1 MPNQSAVVES
11 PADRVHRR
19 LMFFRSSDILTCMS
33 ADQKRVHY
41 YSQQMEEGYRF
52 MQEMMRYPVAECG
65 EPLESLVDAA
75 AAAGVDVEFSCSQ
88 IVTGINRMFLLRRG
102 LIADFL
108 AIARE
113 MNERGWVLKVEDGY
127 RTCQMQKLVSRKPVV
142 FDSILQWTM
151 RELDGKI
158 PDVKLLTRRVASMT
172 ASCPKIG
179 THMSGSAIDM
189 SVLHRDDRT
198 ELARGASYLAMCEL
212 TPMASP
218 FVSAEAQKNRAEIT
232 SLMAK
237 HGFIAYPW
245 EFWHYNKGDAYAEYL
260 QKTGQPGRYGAINW
274 NVAERTITPIQNPL
288 TLLNS
293 EAEIQF
299 EIEQALQ
306 RLGHQSK

>member
-1 MPNQSAVVES
+1 
-11 PADRVHRR
+11 
-19 LMFFRSSDILTCMS
+19 
-33 ADQKRVHY
+33 
-41 YSQQMEEGYRF
+41 MEEGYRF

-75 AAAGVDVEFSCSQ
+75 AGVDVEFSSSQ

-108 AIARE
+108 LIARE

-127 RTCQMQKLVSRKPVV
+127 RTCQMQKLLSRKPLV

-179 THMSGSAIDM
+179 THMSGSAIDI

-198 ELARGASYLAMCEL
+198 ELDRGAPYLAMCEL

-218 FVSAEAQKNRAEIT
+218 FVTAEAQKNRAEIT
-232 SLMAK
+232 GLMAK

-260 QKTGQPGRYGAINW
+260 LKTGRPGRYGAIDW
-274 NVAERTITPIQNPL
+274 NVAECAITPIQNPL

-293 EAEIQF
+293 EAEIQS

>member
-11 PADRVHRR
+11 PADRMHRR
-19 LMFFRSSDILTCMS
+19 LMFFRSSDILSCMS
-33 ADQKRVHY
+33 ADQKRVQY

-75 AAAGVDVEFSCSQ
+75 EAAGVDVAFSTTP
-88 IVTGINRMFLLRRG
+88 IVADINRMFLLRCG
-102 LIADFL
+102 LIVDFI

-127 RTCQMQKLVSRKPVV
+127 RTCQMQKMVSRKPVV

-151 RELDGKI
+151 WELGGKI
-158 PDVKLLTRRVASMT
+158 PDVKLLVKRVASMT
-172 ASCPKIG
+172 ASCPKVG

-189 SVLHRDDRT
+189 SVLHRDDRS
-198 ELARGASYLAMCEL
+198 ELDRGAPYLAMCDL
-212 TPMASP
+212 TPMTSP
-218 FVSAEAQKNRAEIT
+218 FISVAAQQNRAAIT
-232 SLMAK
+232 GLMAK
-237 HGFIAYPW
+237 HGFVAYPW

-260 QKTGQPGRYGAINW
+260 LKTGQPGRYGAIDW
-274 NVAERTITPIQNPL
+274 NATKHTATPNPDPL
-288 TLLNS
+288 TPLNS
-293 EAEIQF
+293 DAEIQA

-306 RLGHQSK
+306 RISQQAK

>member
-11 PADRVHRR
+11 PADRMHRR
-19 LMFFRSSDILTCMS
+19 LMFFRSSDILSCMS
-33 ADQKRVHY
+33 ADQKRVQY

-52 MQEMMRYPVAECG
+52 MQEMMRYPVSECG

-75 AAAGVDVEFSCSQ
+75 EAAGVDVAFSTTP
-88 IVTGINRMFLLRRG
+88 IVTGINRMFLLRCG
-102 LIADFL
+102 LIADFI

-127 RTCQMQKLVSRKPVV
+127 RTCQMQKMVSRKPVV

-151 RELDGKI
+151 WELGGKI
-158 PDVKLLTRRVASMT
+158 PDVKLLVKRVASMT
-172 ASCPKIG
+172 ASCPKVG

-189 SVLHRDDRT
+189 SVLHRDDRS
-198 ELARGASYLAMCEL
+198 ELDRGAPYLAMCDL

-218 FVSAEAQKNRAEIT
+218 FISVAAQQNRAAIT
-232 SLMAK
+232 GLMAK
-237 HGFIAYPW
+237 HGFVAYPW

-260 QKTGQPGRYGAINW
+260 LKTGQPGRYGAIDW
-274 NVAERTITPIQNPL
+274 NATKHTATPNPDPL
-288 TLLNS
+288 TPLNS
-293 EAEIQF
+293 DAEIQA

-306 RLGHQSK
+306 RISQQSK